1 MFVILA
7 STFSMAY
14 HIRIIKKLSHTSI
27 FGLKLEPPMLVTY
40 YLLSIS
46 KRSIIK
52 IMTKWE
58 SG

>member
-14 HIRIIKKLSHTSI
+14 NIRIIKKLSHTSI

-46 KRSIIK
+46 K
-52 IMTKWE
+52 
-58 SG
+58 

>member
-46 KRSIIK
+46 KRSI
-52 IMTKWE
+52 
-58 SG
+58 